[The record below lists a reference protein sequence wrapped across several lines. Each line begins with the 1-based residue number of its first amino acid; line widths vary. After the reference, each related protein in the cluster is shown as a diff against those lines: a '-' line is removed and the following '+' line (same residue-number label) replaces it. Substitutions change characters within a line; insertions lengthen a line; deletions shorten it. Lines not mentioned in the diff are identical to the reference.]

1 MAATLLVSRANMA
14 AAPSLLKLGDEFLT
28 WAEFKAALDN
38 FQETTHAELS
48 KITSKKVETENRKLP
63 EGVQKSRSSQ
73 SVEEDNAMA
82 FGRGLE
88 RQNSATF
95 TGLSA
100 ALDGIEIKVG
110 ESFKPP
116 RRVTLPISYHHKN
129 PSEALSL
136 EYDFRHEN
144 SVLEMAKKR
153 REYQQAMEA
162 QRRAENEASSSC
174 PSPPENDATDTDS
187 SPPGETTAASLPRPP
202 TNPALASYDP
212 SSILQPQ
219 PAAPKTQDSQE
230 GKPKVPAASF
240 KITDFEGE
248 SSPFDDMELKT
259 INVMEELKTVLLDS
273 NVCSDGEEQRPADS
287 NGAASSA
294 ADQERVEVTVARKHG
309 SRVAFKARSESGGG
323 GKAADSNG
331 IPNGVIPSAA
341 ATSKLVAANN
351 PFLKNSPLPPIP
363 TTSPE
368 LDASSPPGL
377 PYPTSHSDNT
387 GALLVDVPNT
397 GSKPVDIGPG
407 YMRHALPEG
416 ASNGP
421 LPTGPS
427 SLPTAVANPLY
438 EQYVRQPRPGG
449 GQDPAVR
456 LGHAQ
461 RSELAEGPPAST
473 AAPAV
478 KSIFKSADVREPEC
492 LRSLDASGKRFVS
505 SITGMGFP
513 LERVAWAVQTF
524 GQDDKK
530 VIDRL
535 CLLDR
540 LCQRGFP
547 ESRVEEALDFHSG
560 SEAEVGSYLS
570 LLLKFEEMGFP
581 QDKIKEALIV
591 SSNDEHKA
599 LDMLMT

>member
-1 MAATLLVSRANMA
+1 
-14 AAPSLLKLGDEFLT
+14 
-28 WAEFKAALDN
+28 
-38 FQETTHAELS
+38 
-48 KITSKKVETENRKLP
+48 
-63 EGVQKSRSSQ
+63 
-73 SVEEDNAMA
+73 MA
-82 FGRGLE
+82 FGRGFE
-88 RQNSATF
+88 RQNSTTF
-95 TGLSA
+95 AGLST

-116 RRVTLPISYHHKN
+116 RRVTLPINYLHKN

-136 EYDFRHEN
+136 EYDFRVEN
-144 SVLEMAKKR
+144 SVLDMARKR

-162 QRRAENEASSSC
+162 QRLAESEASSS
-174 PSPPENDATDTDS
+174 PSPSNGVTDADS
-187 SPPGETTAASLPRPP
+187 SPQGEKASLPRPP

-230 GKPKVPAASF
+230 CKPKAASF

-259 INVMEELKTVLLDS
+259 INVMEELKTVLDS
-273 NVCSDGEEQRPADS
+273 NVCSDGEERQDS
-287 NGAASSA
+287 NGAAHA
-294 ADQERVEVTVARKHG
+294 AESESVEVTVTRKQG
-309 SRVAFKARSESGGG
+309 SRVAFKAGA
-323 GKAADSNG
+323 KADSNG
-331 IPNGVIPSAA
+331 IPNGVTIPSAA
-341 ATSKLVAANN
+341 ATSKMVAANN

-368 LDASSPPGL
+368 LDAVSPPGL
-377 PYPTSHSDNT
+377 PYAAHPDT
-387 GALLVDVPNT
+387 GALLVDVPNP
-397 GSKPVDIGPG
+397 GSRPVDISG
-407 YMRHALPEG
+407 YMRHGLQEG

-427 SLPTAVANPLY
+427 SLPTALANPIY
-438 EQYVRQPRPGG
+438 EQVIPLSPPSSASASPGLEDERTMG
-449 GQDPAVR
+449 SDSAVR
-456 LGHAQ
+456 SGQNSPRAPPLPPLPP
-461 RSELAEGPPAST
+461 RSSPSPNQVLAPGSTQVLDSGVEVDSFGLPLNPFPPLPPTPSAS
-473 AAPAV
+473 A
-478 KSIFKSADVREPEC
+478 ADVREPEC
-492 LRSLDASGKRFVS
+492 VRSLDASGRRFVT

-513 LERVAWAVQTF
+513 MERVARTVQKV
-524 GQDDKK
+524 GQDEKK

>member
-1 MAATLLVSRANMA
+1 
-14 AAPSLLKLGDEFLT
+14 
-28 WAEFKAALDN
+28 
-38 FQETTHAELS
+38 
-48 KITSKKVETENRKLP
+48 
-63 EGVQKSRSSQ
+63 
-73 SVEEDNAMA
+73 MA

-88 RQNSATF
+88 RQNSATW
-95 TGLSA
+95 LSA

-162 QRRAENEASSSC
+162 QRRAENEASSC
-174 PSPPENDATDTDS
+174 PSPTPNNATDTDS
-187 SPPGETTAASLPRPP
+187 SPPGETTVASLPRPP

-230 GKPKVPAASF
+230 GKPKAPAASF

-273 NVCSDGEEQRPADS
+273 NVCSDGEERPADS
-287 NGAASSA
+287 NGATPSSA

-323 GKAADSNG
+323 AKAADSNG

-377 PYPTSHSDNT
+377 PYPTTHSDNT
-387 GALLVDVPNT
+387 GGLLVDVPNT

-438 EQYVRQPRPGG
+438 EQVIPLSPPSSTSASPALEEDRTLPSDSAARSGQNSPRGHPLPPLPPRSSPSSNQVLASGTTQVLDSG
-449 GQDPAVR
+449 VEVDSFGLPLNPFPA
-456 LGHAQ
+456 L
-461 RSELAEGPPAST
+461 PPTPTSSA
-473 AAPAV
+473 
-478 KSIFKSADVREPEC
+478 ADVREPEC

>member
-1 MAATLLVSRANMA
+1 
-14 AAPSLLKLGDEFLT
+14 
-28 WAEFKAALDN
+28 
-38 FQETTHAELS
+38 
-48 KITSKKVETENRKLP
+48 
-63 EGVQKSRSSQ
+63 
-73 SVEEDNAMA
+73 MA
-82 FGRGLE
+82 FGSGFE
-88 RQNSATF
+88 RQNST
-95 TGLSA
+95 TWLSA

-116 RRVTLPISYHHKN
+116 RRVTLPINYLHKN

-153 REYQQAMEA
+153 KEYQQAMEA
-162 QRRAENEASSSC
+162 QRRAENEASSS
-174 PSPPENDATDTDS
+174 PSPTNGVTDADA
-187 SPPGETTAASLPRPP
+187 SPPAEQVSLPRPP
-202 TNPALASYDP
+202 TNPALASFDP
-212 SSILQPQ
+212 LSILQPQ
-219 PAAPKTQDSQE
+219 PAAPNTQDSRE
-230 GKPKVPAASF
+230 CKPKAPASF

-259 INVMEELKTVLLDS
+259 INVMEELKTVLDS
-273 NVCSDGEEQRPADS
+273 NVCSDGEERPDS
-287 NGAASSA
+287 NGAERSA
-294 ADQERVEVTVARKHG
+294 EKESVEVTVARKHG
-309 SRVAFKARSESGGG
+309 SRVAFKARSETGT
-323 GKAADSNG
+323 KADSNG

-341 ATSKLVAANN
+341 ATSKMVAANN

-363 TTSPE
+363 HTTSPE
-368 LDASSPPGL
+368 LDASHPHGL
-377 PYPTSHSDNT
+377 PYPPTHSDT
-387 GALLVDVPNT
+387 GAGLFTDFPNP
-397 GSKPVDIGPG
+397 GSRPVDIAG
-407 YMRHALPEG
+407 YMRHDLHDG

-421 LPTGPS
+421 LPPGSS
-427 SLPTAVANPLY
+427 SLPSAVSNPLY
-438 EQYVRQPRPGG
+438 EQVLPLSPPSSASASPGLE
-449 GQDPAVR
+449 DERTSSDSAVR
-456 LGHAQ
+456 SGQ
-461 RSELAEGPPAST
+461 NSPRGPPLPPLPPRTTSSPNQVLPSGTTQVLDSGVEVDSFGLPLNPFPPLPPTPSAS
-473 AAPAV
+473 A
-478 KSIFKSADVREPEC
+478 ADVREPEC
-492 LRSLDASGKRFVS
+492 LRSLDASGKRFVT

-513 LERVAWAVQTF
+513 VERVARAVQNV
-524 GQDDKK
+524 GQDEKK

-599 LDMLMT
+599 LDMLMS